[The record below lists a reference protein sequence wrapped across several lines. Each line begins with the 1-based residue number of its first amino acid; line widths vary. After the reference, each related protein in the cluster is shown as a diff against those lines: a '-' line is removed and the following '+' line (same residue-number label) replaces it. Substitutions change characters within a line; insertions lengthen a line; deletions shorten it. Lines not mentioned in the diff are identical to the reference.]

1 MVASRRKTDANHKI
15 AISTRHSLHLFVCL
29 RIKRLSRFRVPVTMA
44 VPKKKT
50 SKSKRDKRRATWRHK
65 AVIEAQKALSLGK
78 SILSGRSTYV
88 YPTDEEEEE
97 ES

>member
-1 MVASRRKTDANHKI
+1 MFPHRRNPQSERFPAND
-15 AISTRHSLHLFVCL
+15 SLHLFLCF
-29 RIKRLSRFRVPVTMA
+29 RMKRLSIFAVPVTMA

-65 AVIEAQKALSLGK
+65 AVVEARKALSLGK
-78 SILSGRSTYV
+78 SILTGRSTFV
-88 YPTDEEEEE
+88 YPTAEEEEEE